1 MNKSLLIFDFD
12 GTIADTLSIAMNIFG
27 DLKEEFNLPEVSNE
41 QFLELKSKRVKELLK
56 LSGLS
61 WLQLPRFIHKAR
73 THFKK
78 HIHLVKPIQGMPEI
92 IKTLHQQGYKMGILT
107 SNTEEGVE
115 EFLSTNELNY
125 FEFIQSSDSLFG
137 KARYLN
143 NILKKNQLEPGDV
156 IMIGDEI
163 RDVAAAQK
171 VGIDSIAVCWGFN
184 SIELLESQKPNHLL
198 QAPEQ
203 LLDLLCTNHK
213 QT

>member
-12 GTIADTLSIAMNIFG
+12 GTIADTLSIAVNIVG
-27 DLKEEFNLPEVSNE
+27 DLKDEFNLPEVNKE
-41 QFLELKSKRVKELLK
+41 QLLELKSKRVKELLK

-61 WLQLPRFIHKAR
+61 WLQLPRFIRKAR

-78 HIHLVKPIQGMPEI
+78 HIHLLKPIQGMPEA
-92 IKTLHQQGYKMGILT
+92 IKVLHQQGYKMGILT
-107 SNTEEGVE
+107 SNTQEGVE

-143 NILKKNQLEPGDV
+143 SILKKNRLQAAEV

-184 SIELLESQKPNHLL
+184 SIELLESQKPDHLL
-198 QAPEQ
+198 HDPEQ
-203 LLDLLCTNHK
+203 LLELLCTNHRA
-213 QT
+213 T

>member
-12 GTIADTLSIAMNIFG
+12 GTIADTLSIAMNIVG
-27 DLKEEFNLPEVSNE
+27 DLKDEFNLPEVSKE

-61 WLQLPRFIHKAR
+61 WLQLPRFIRKAR
-73 THFKK
+73 TQFKR
-78 HIHLVKPIQGMPEI
+78 HIHLVKPIQGMPEA

-107 SNTEEGVE
+107 SNTQEGVQ
-115 EFLSTNELNY
+115 EFLSTNELDY
-125 FEFIQSSDSLFG
+125 FEFIQSSDSLSV
-137 KARYLN
+137 KARYLT
-143 NILKKNQLEPGDV
+143 NILKKNRLKPGEV

-184 SIELLESQKPNHLL
+184 SVELLESQKPDHLF
-198 QAPEQ
+198 QDPEQ
-203 LLDLLCTNHK
+203 LLELLCTNHR
-213 QT
+213 TT